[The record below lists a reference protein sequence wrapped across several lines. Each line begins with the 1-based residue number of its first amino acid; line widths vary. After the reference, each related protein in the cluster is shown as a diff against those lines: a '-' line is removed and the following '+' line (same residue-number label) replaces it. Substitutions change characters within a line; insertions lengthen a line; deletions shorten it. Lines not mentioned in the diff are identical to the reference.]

1 MYLIEMKPIIEVNED
16 GTLSLP
22 TEILE
27 AIAPN
32 RRFVVEVKDK
42 TLILY
47 PESQSQPFW
56 VTATPKRGQNAGG
69 NGYKV
74 TRMVLT
80 YPRKH
85 YAEKTCTTDDNV
97 SPRHQHSVAR

>member
-56 VTATPKRGQNAGG
+56 VTATPQKR
-69 NGYKV
+69 
-74 TRMVLT
+74 
-80 YPRKH
+80 
-85 YAEKTCTTDDNV
+85 AERWRQWVQSHKDDPNL
-97 SPRHQHSVAR
+97 SEEALRRENMYD